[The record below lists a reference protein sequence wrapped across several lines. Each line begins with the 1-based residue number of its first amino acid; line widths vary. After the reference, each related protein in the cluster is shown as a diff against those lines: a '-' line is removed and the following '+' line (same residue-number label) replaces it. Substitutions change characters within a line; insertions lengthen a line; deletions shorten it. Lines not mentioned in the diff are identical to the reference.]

1 MQNYTMEC
9 PYRNLIMNELE
20 APSLI
25 RDGIVTTKRQVH
37 GTERLSGTV
46 FVRSGFYTG
55 GSTLP
60 LKGS

>member
-1 MQNYTMEC
+1 MEC

-25 RDGIVTTKRQVH
+25 RNGVVATKREVH
-37 GTERLSGTV
+37 GTERPSGTV
-46 FVRSGFYTG
+46 CVRSGFCTG

-60 LKGS
+60 LLKGS